1 MASILFVTGVAL
13 SDTAFFTDVR
23 FSFTP
28 GSVLS
33 FNVAATA
40 NGDATTPDAFTFA
53 ILDSNSNEIPTTN
66 INGLNA
72 FVELDLPT
80 QTSAV
85 TFVVAGSATGAA
97 VAVPQ
102 PLSPCD
108 VNQDAVTNVVDVQR
122 VINEALAIMAPADDL
137 NGDAAVNVGDV
148 QIVINAALG
157 LACAA
162 Q

>member
-1 MASILFVTGVAL
+1 MASIPFVTGVAL
-13 SDTAFFTDVR
+13 SDSAFFTDVR

-97 VAVPQ
+97 CP
-102 PLSPCD
+102 
-108 VNQDAVTNVVDVQR
+108 
-122 VINEALAIMAPADDL
+122 
-137 NGDAAVNVGDV
+137 
-148 QIVINAALG
+148 
-157 LACAA
+157 
-162 Q
+162 